1 MRDGCAHRILS
12 VHLDPL
18 ASAAVTT
25 SGMHPSPR
33 ALSLAASIGWQRA
46 TADPV
51 RALLLAWRVLPAALR
66 GWLRLAGPYGRAAA
80 LWGAG
85 ERDASLASL
94 AASPR
99 RLAAFALAADQ
110 PAVAA
115 GALKRLDP
123 APPVLAARL
132 AWREGRL
139 TDALRALDHAR
150 GSQARRLRATLA
162 AEHALSTG
170 PPPGQSMIVSGNG
183 RYLPTTAHDHETAS
197 PRVLGRVLHLV
208 TDALPTTS
216 AGYTIRTHEIALAQR
231 DAGLDPHVVTKT
243 GYPVTQGRIDGR
255 RLVELDGVPYHRLLP
270 WRMPGGASAGPSAGP
285 SAGRR
290 AGLSAGP
297 SAGPSAG
304 LSASASGR
312 GLELAAALTR
322 QLRPAVLHA
331 ASNYANARLALALRE
346 RYGLPVVYEVRGFW
360 EDTWLS
366 RYPDSNKLASSE
378 LYQRNRDLETRCMLA
393 ADLVVTLGEAMREE
407 IAARG
412 VPDDKILIVPNAV
425 SQEFLQPL
433 PDATALRR
441 ELGIEP
447 DEYVPGVVSSLVPH
461 EGIGTLL
468 EATAILRARGAPV
481 RALIVGD
488 GPERAALQRQAAQAG
503 LAEAAVF
510 TGRVPASKVRQYHA
524 LLDIFV
530 VPRTPDRV
538 CQLVTPLKPVEAMA
552 SGLCV
557 VTSEVKALTE
567 IVKHE
572 VTGMQ
577 TVPQDPVSL
586 AGCLERLIYSP
597 DIRRK
602 LGENAREWVAR
613 DRTWAH
619 NAARYRDA
627 YARLGA
633 T

>member
-1 MRDGCAHRILS
+1 
-12 VHLDPL
+12 
-18 ASAAVTT
+18 
-25 SGMHPSPR
+25 MHPSPR
-33 ALSLAASIGWQRA
+33 ALSLAASIGWRHA

-66 GWLRLAGPYGRAAA
+66 GWLRLAGPYGRATV
-80 LWGAG
+80 LWGTG
-85 ERDASLASL
+85 ERDAALMSL

-99 RLAAFALAADQ
+99 RQAAFALAADQ
-110 PAVAA
+110 PAAA
-115 GALKRLDP
+115 AAALSRLDP

-139 TDALRALDHAR
+139 TDALHALDRAPGR
-150 GSQARRLRATLA
+150 SARRLRATLA
-162 AEHALSTG
+162 AERALLAA
-170 PPPGQSMIVSGNG
+170 PPQGRPMIMASSGQIAPVSG
-183 RYLPTTAHDHETAS
+183 HDHETGRREPAS
-197 PRVLGRVLHLV
+197 GHETGRRSSAVYVPGRVLHLV

-231 DAGLDPHVVTKT
+231 EAGLDPHVATPC
-243 GYPVTQGRIDGR
+243 GYPVTQGSIYGR
-255 RLVELDGVPYHRLLP
+255 RLVVLDGVPYHRLLP
-270 WRMPGGASAGPSAGP
+270 WRMPAGCSAGPS
-285 SAGRR
+285 
-290 AGLSAGP
+290 P
-297 SAGPSAG
+297 SAGPGA
-304 LSASASGR
+304 R
-312 GLELAAALTR
+312 GLELAAGLTR
-322 QLRPAVLHA
+322 RLRPSVLHA
-331 ASNYANARLALALRE
+331 ASNHANARLALALRE

-366 RYPDSNKLASSE
+366 RYPDAAERASSE

-412 VPDDKILIVPNAV
+412 VPGEKILIVPNAV
-425 SQEFLQPL
+425 SGEFLQPL
-433 PDATALRR
+433 PDAATLR
-441 ELGIEP
+441 EDLGIRP
-447 DEYVPGVVSSLVPH
+447 DEYITGVVSSLVPH
-461 EGIGTLL
+461 EGIGTMLG
-468 EATAILRARGAPV
+468 ATAILRARGVPV

-510 TGRVPASKVRQYHA
+510 TGRVPASKVRQFHA

-586 AGCLERLIYSP
+586 ADCLECLIYSP

-602 LGENAREWVAR
+602 LGDNAREWVAG

-619 NAARYRDA
+619 NATRYRDA

>member
-1 MRDGCAHRILS
+1 
-12 VHLDPL
+12 
-18 ASAAVTT
+18 
-25 SGMHPSPR
+25 MHPSPR
-33 ALSLAASIGWQRA
+33 ALTLAASIGWRHA
-46 TADPV
+46 AADPV
-51 RALLLAWRVLPAALR
+51 RALLLAWRVLPASLR
-66 GWLRLAGPYGRAAA
+66 GWLRLAGPYGRAAM

-85 ERDASLASL
+85 ERDAALASL
-94 AASPR
+94 AGSPR

-110 PAVAA
+110 PVAA
-115 GALKRLDP
+115 AAALDRLPGDDK
-123 APPVLAARL
+123 ARPVLAARL

-139 TDALRALDHAR
+139 TDALRALDTAPGR
-150 GSQARRLRATLA
+150 SARRLRAPLTAERRTL
-162 AEHALSTG
+162 TDT
-170 PPPGQSMIVSGNG
+170 SMIMDSFD
-183 RYLPTTAHDHETAS
+183 RIATETIHAHETGRKRPA
-197 PRVLGRVLHLV
+197 PRPGRVLHLV
-208 TDALPTTS
+208 TDALPATS

-231 DAGLDPHVVTKT
+231 QAGLDPHVVTRV

-270 WRMPGGASAGPSAGP
+270 WRMPGPA
-285 SAGRR
+285 R
-290 AGLSAGP
+290 AG
-297 SAGPSAG
+297 
-304 LSASASGR
+304 
-312 GLELAAALTR
+312 GLELADGLTR

-366 RYPDSNKLASSE
+366 RYPDAAERAKSE
-378 LYQRNRDLETRCMLA
+378 LYQRNRDLETQCMLA
-393 ADLVVTLGEAMREE
+393 ADLVVTLGEAMRDE
-407 IAARG
+407 IVARG
-412 VPDDKILIVPNAV
+412 VPAEKIEIVPNAV
-425 SQEFLQPL
+425 SAEFLEPL
-433 PDATALRR
+433 PDATTLRE
-441 ELGIEP
+441 ELGIKP
-447 DEYVPGVVSSLVPH
+447 DEPVVGEVTSLVPH

-468 EATAILRARGAPV
+468 EATAILRARGVPA

-488 GPERAALQRQAAQAG
+488 GPERAALQRQAARAG

-510 TGRVPASKVRQYHA
+510 TGRVPAAKVRQFHA
-524 LLDIFV
+524 LLDVFV

-586 AGCLERLIYSP
+586 ADCLERLLYSP

-602 LGENAREWVAR
+602 LGDNAREWAAR
-613 DRTWAH
+613 DRTWTH

>member
-1 MRDGCAHRILS
+1 
-12 VHLDPL
+12 
-18 ASAAVTT
+18 
-25 SGMHPSPR
+25 MHPSPR
-33 ALSLAASIGWQRA
+33 ALTLAASIGWRHA
-46 TADPV
+46 AADPV
-51 RALLLAWRVLPAALR
+51 RALLLAWRVLPAPLR
-66 GWLRLAGPYGRAAA
+66 GWLRLAGPYGRAAV

-85 ERDASLASL
+85 DRDAALASL
-94 AASPR
+94 AGSPR

-110 PAVAA
+110 PAAA
-115 GALKRLDP
+115 AAAAVDRLPGDDK
-123 APPVLAARL
+123 ARPVLTARL

-139 TDALRALDHAR
+139 TDALRALDTAPGRH
-150 GSQARRLRATLA
+150 ARRLRATLT
-162 AEHALSTG
+162 AERRTLTDT
-170 PPPGQSMIVSGNG
+170 SMIMDSFD
-183 RYLPTTAHDHETAS
+183 RIATETTHDHETDRKRPA
-197 PRVLGRVLHLV
+197 PHIPGRVLHLV
-208 TDALPTTS
+208 TDALPATS

-231 DAGLDPHVVTKT
+231 EAGLDPHVATRA

-270 WRMPGGASAGPSAGP
+270 RRMPG
-285 SAGRR
+285 R
-290 AGLSAGP
+290 ADALA
-297 SAGPSAG
+297 
-304 LSASASGR
+304 R
-312 GLELAAALTR
+312 QGLELADALTR

-366 RYPDSNKLASSE
+366 RYPDAAERARSE
-378 LYQRNRDLETRCMLA
+378 LYQRNRGLETQCMLA
-393 ADLVVTLGEAMREE
+393 ADLVVTLGAAMRDE
-407 IAARG
+407 IVARG
-412 VPDDKILIVPNAV
+412 VPAEKIEIVPNAV
-425 SQEFLQPL
+425 SAEFLKPL
-433 PDATALRR
+433 PDATTLRE
-441 ELGIEP
+441 ELGIKP
-447 DEYVPGVVSSLVPH
+447 DEPVVGEVTSLVPH

-468 EATAILRARGAPV
+468 EATAILRARGVPA

-488 GPERAALQRQAAQAG
+488 GPERAALQRQAARAG

-510 TGRVPASKVRQYHA
+510 PGRVPAAKVRQFHA
-524 LLDIFV
+524 LLDVFV

-586 AGCLERLIYSP
+586 ADCLERLLYSP

-602 LGENAREWVAR
+602 LGDNAREWAAR

>member
-1 MRDGCAHRILS
+1 
-12 VHLDPL
+12 
-18 ASAAVTT
+18 
-25 SGMHPSPR
+25 MHPSPR
-33 ALSLAASIGWQRA
+33 ALALAASIGWRHA
-46 TADPV
+46 AADPV
-51 RALLLAWRVLPAALR
+51 RALLLAWRVLPAPLR
-66 GWLRLAGPYGRAAA
+66 GWLRLAGPYGRAAV

-85 ERDASLASL
+85 ERDAALASL
-94 AASPR
+94 GGSPR

-110 PAVAA
+110 PAAA
-115 GALKRLDP
+115 AAAVDRLARDDRRR
-123 APPVLAARL
+123 PVLAARL

-139 TDALRALDHAR
+139 TEALQALDHAPGR
-150 GSQARRLRATLA
+150 QARRLRATLT
-162 AEHALSTG
+162 AEQSLLNAK
-170 PPPGQSMIVSGNG
+170 PPAQSMIVSSFGQIA
-183 RYLPTTAHDHETAS
+183 PISAHDHETSS
-197 PRVLGRVLHLV
+197 PGRAARARVGYVPGRVLHLV

-231 DAGLDPHVVTKT
+231 EAGLDPHVATKT

-270 WRMPGGASAGPSAGP
+270 WRMPGRADILAS
-285 SAGRR
+285 RDI
-290 AGLSAGP
+290 
-297 SAGPSAG
+297 
-304 LSASASGR
+304 
-312 GLELAAALTR
+312 ELADGLTR
-322 QLRPAVLHA
+322 QLRPGVLHA

-346 RYGLPVVYEVRGFW
+346 RHGLPVVYEVRGFW

-366 RYPDSNKLASSE
+366 RYPDAAERATSE
-378 LYQRNRDLETRCMLA
+378 LYQRNRELETQCMLA
-393 ADLVVTLGEAMREE
+393 ADLVVTLGEAMRDE
-407 IAARG
+407 IVARG
-412 VPDDKILIVPNAV
+412 VPAAKVEIVPNAV
-425 SQEFLQPL
+425 SAEFLRPL
-433 PDATALRR
+433 PDATTLRE
-441 ELGIEP
+441 ELGIKP
-447 DEYVPGVVSSLVPH
+447 DEPVVGEVTSLVPH

-468 EATAILRARGAPV
+468 EATAILRARGVPA

-488 GPERAALQRQAAQAG
+488 GPERAALQRQAARAG
-503 LAEAAVF
+503 LAGAAVF
-510 TGRVPASKVRQYHA
+510 TGRVPAAKVRQFHA
-524 LLDIFV
+524 LLDVFV

-586 AGCLERLIYSP
+586 ADCLEHLLYSP

-602 LGENAREWVAR
+602 LGDNAREWAAR

>member
-1 MRDGCAHRILS
+1 MR
-12 VHLDPL
+12 
-18 ASAAVTT
+18 
-25 SGMHPSPR
+25 PSPR
-33 ALSLAASIGWQRA
+33 ALSLAASIGWQHA
-46 TADPV
+46 AADPV
-51 RALLLAWRVLPAALR
+51 RALLLAWRVLPAPLR
-66 GWLRLAGPYGRAAA
+66 GWLRLAGPYGRAAV

-110 PAVAA
+110 PAAA
-115 GALKRLDP
+115 AAAVDRLDRDDR
-123 APPVLAARL
+123 ARPVLAARL

-139 TDALRALDHAR
+139 SEALRALDQAPGR
-150 GSQARRLRATLA
+150 RARRLRATLA
-162 AEHALSTG
+162 AEQALLAGSL
-170 PPPGQSMIVSGNG
+170 PSGQSMIVSSFGQIA
-183 RYLPTTAHDHETAS
+183 PISAHDHETGRRGPA
-197 PRVLGRVLHLV
+197 PHLPGRVLHLV

-231 DAGLDPHVVTKT
+231 DAGLDPHVATRC

-255 RLVELDGVPYHRLLP
+255 RLVVLDGVPYHRLLP
-270 WRMPGGASAGPSAGP
+270 WRMPGG
-285 SAGRR
+285 
-290 AGLSAGP
+290 
-297 SAGPSAG
+297 
-304 LSASASGR
+304 R

-322 QLRPAVLHA
+322 RLRPAVLHA

-366 RYPDSNKLASSE
+366 RHSDAAERASSE

-407 IAARG
+407 IVARG
-412 VPDDKILIVPNAV
+412 VAGEKILIVPNAV
-425 SQEFLQPL
+425 SAEFLQPL
-433 PDATALRR
+433 PDATTLRA
-441 ELGIEP
+441 ELGIKP
-447 DEYVPGVVSSLVPH
+447 DEYVTGVVSSLVPH
-461 EGIGTLL
+461 EGTGTLL
-468 EATAILRARGAPV
+468 EATSILRARGVPA

-510 TGRVPASKVRQYHA
+510 TGRVPAAEVRQFHA

-538 CQLVTPLKPVEAMA
+538 CQLVTPLKTVEAMA

-567 IVKHE
+567 IVKQE

-586 AGCLERLIYSP
+586 ADCLEHLIYSP

-602 LGENAREWVAR
+602 LGDNAREWVAR
-613 DRTWAH
+613 DRTWANH
-619 NAARYRDA
+619 AARYRDA

>member
-18 ASAAVTT
+18 PSAAVTT

-33 ALSLAASIGWQRA
+33 ALALAASIGWRHA
-46 TADPV
+46 AADPV
-51 RALLLAWRVLPAALR
+51 RALLLAWRVLPAPLR
-66 GWLRLAGPYGRAAA
+66 GWLRLAGPYGRAAV

-85 ERDASLASL
+85 ERDAALASL
-94 AASPR
+94 GGSPR

-110 PAVAA
+110 PAAA
-115 GALKRLDP
+115 AAAVDRLARDDRRR
-123 APPVLAARL
+123 PVLAARL

-139 TDALRALDHAR
+139 TEALQALDHATGR
-150 GSQARRLRATLA
+150 QARRLCATLT
-162 AEHALSTG
+162 AEQTLLTAK
-170 PPPGQSMIVSGNG
+170 PPAQSMIVSSLGQIA
-183 RYLPTTAHDHETAS
+183 PISAHDHESAS
-197 PRVLGRVLHLV
+197 GTRRLQAASHLPGRVLHLV

-231 DAGLDPHVVTKT
+231 EAGLDPHVATRV

-270 WRMPGGASAGPSAGP
+270 WRMPGRADILAS
-285 SAGRR
+285 
-290 AGLSAGP
+290 
-297 SAGPSAG
+297 
-304 LSASASGR
+304 R
-312 GLELAAALTR
+312 GIELADGLTR
-322 QLRPAVLHA
+322 QLRPGVLHA
-331 ASNYANARLALALRE
+331 ASNYANARLALTLRE

-366 RYPDSNKLASSE
+366 RYPDAAERATSE
-378 LYQRNRDLETRCMLA
+378 LYQRNRELETQCMLA
-393 ADLVVTLGEAMREE
+393 ADLVVTLGEAMRDE
-407 IAARG
+407 IVARG
-412 VPDDKILIVPNAV
+412 VPAAKVEIVPNAV
-425 SQEFLQPL
+425 SAEFLRPL
-433 PDATALRR
+433 PDATTLRE
-441 ELGIEP
+441 ELGIKP
-447 DEYVPGVVSSLVPH
+447 DEPVVGEVTSLVPH

-468 EATAILRARGAPV
+468 EATAILRARGVPA

-488 GPERAALQRQAAQAG
+488 GPERAALQRQAARAG
-503 LAEAAVF
+503 LAGAAVF
-510 TGRVPASKVRQYHA
+510 TGRVPAVKVRQFHA
-524 LLDIFV
+524 LLDVFV

-586 AGCLERLIYSP
+586 ADCLEHLLYSP

-602 LGENAREWVAR
+602 LGDNAREWAAR

>member
-1 MRDGCAHRILS
+1 
-12 VHLDPL
+12 
-18 ASAAVTT
+18 
-25 SGMHPSPR
+25 MHPSPR
-33 ALSLAASIGWQRA
+33 AVSLAASIGWQHA

-51 RALLLAWRVLPAALR
+51 RSMLLAWRVLPASLR

-99 RLAAFALAADQ
+99 RQAAFALAADQ
-110 PAVAA
+110 PAAA
-115 GALKRLDP
+115 AAALERLAP
-123 APPVLAARL
+123 APPVLTARL

-150 GSQARRLRATLA
+150 GRQARRLRAILA
-162 AEHALSTG
+162 AEQALLAG
-170 PPPGQSMIVSGNG
+170 PPPPDQSMIVSSFGQIK
-183 RYLPTTAHDHETAS
+183 PISAHDHEKATRIRP
-197 PRVLGRVLHLV
+197 PRVAPHVPGRVLHLV
-208 TDALPTTS
+208 TDALPATS

-231 DAGLDPHVVTKT
+231 EAGLDPHVATKA
-243 GYPVTQGRIDGR
+243 GHPVTQGRIDGR
-255 RLVELDGVPYHRLLP
+255 RLVVLDGVPYHRLLP
-270 WRMPGGASAGPSAGP
+270 WRLPSGRHAGAGPSARQ
-285 SAGRR
+285 S
-290 AGLSAGP
+290 
-297 SAGPSAG
+297 
-304 LSASASGR
+304 
-312 GLELAAALTR
+312 LELASGLMR

-331 ASNYANARLALALRE
+331 ASNYANAGLALALRE

-366 RYPDSNKLASSE
+366 RHPDAAGRASSE

-393 ADLVVTLGEAMREE
+393 ADLVVTLGVAMRAE
-407 IAARG
+407 IVARG
-412 VPDDKILIVPNAV
+412 VPAEKILIVPNAV
-425 SQEFLQPL
+425 SEEFLRPL
-433 PDATALRR
+433 PDATTLRQ

-447 DEYVPGVVSSLVPH
+447 EECVAGVVSSLVPY

-468 EATAILRARGAPV
+468 EATAILRARGVPV

-510 TGRVPASKVRQYHA
+510 TGRVPASKVRQFHA

-586 AGCLERLIYSP
+586 ADCLERLIYSP

-602 LGENAREWVAR
+602 LGENAREWVAT

-619 NAARYRDA
+619 DAARYRDA